1 MKIVDVCAFLSPHGG
16 GVKTYIEQKLAIGA
30 QLGHEIVIIAP
41 SDHDETVVHGPG
53 ARIVYLAS
61 PRFPLDRKYWYFD
74 DEERLHAAITAEA
87 PDFLEASSPWRSAS
101 MVGRWPGPAPRSL
114 IMHADP
120 LSAYAYRWFGPFLSR
135 RRIDRSFEI
144 FWDHLRELGRAFDLV
159 VCASRELRD
168 RLADGGVAHTAL
180 HPMGIEAGLFAPER
194 RNARIRRDLLEL
206 CDLPEEAHLLISI
219 GRLAPEKRL
228 PMIVD
233 AVAAASRTLPLGF
246 VILGAGS
253 QKRRILGQIAGNPHI
268 RLLPPER
275 NRAKFATLLASADA
289 LIHGCEAETFCM
301 AAAEA
306 RASGIPV
313 IVPDRGGA
321 ADHAGGGAGVTYAA
335 GNAQAAAEAIHALFA
350 GEVSLSV
357 EAVPVVTMTEHFVRL
372 FADYERIAAAAR
384 QAA

>member
-16 GVKTYIEQKLAIGA
+16 GVKTYIEQKLAIGPRM
-30 QLGHEIVIIAP
+30 GHEIVIIAP
-41 SDHDETVVHGPG
+41 GDRDEVIERGPG
-53 ARIVYLAS
+53 ARLVMLAS

-101 MVGRWPGPAPRSL
+101 MVGRWPGSAPRAL

-120 LSAYAYRWFGPFLSR
+120 LSAYAYRWFGPLLSR
-135 RRIDRSFEI
+135 ETIDKRFER
-144 FWDHLRELGRAFDLV
+144 FWEHLRELSRTFDLV
-159 VCASRELRD
+159 VCASRELRE
-168 RLADGGVAHTAL
+168 RLADGGVANTAL
-180 HPMGIEAGLFAPER
+180 HPMGIEAGLFSPAR
-194 RNARIRRDLLEL
+194 RSAQLRRDLLAL
-206 CDLPEEAHLLISI
+206 CELPEDAHLLISV

-233 AVAAASRTLPLGF
+233 AVEAASRSLPLGL
-246 VILGAGS
+246 VILGAGG
-253 QKRRILGQIAGNPHI
+253 QKRRLLSQIAGNPHI
-268 RLLPPER
+268 RLLTPER

-313 IVPDRGGA
+313 VVPDRGGA
-321 ADHAGGGAGVTYAA
+321 ADHAGGGAGVRYAA
-335 GNAQAAAEAIHALFA
+335 GNPQAAAQAIL
-350 GEVSLSV
+350 EVFSGTAELSS
-357 EAVPVVTMTEHFVRL
+357 EPVPVVTMADHFAAL
-372 FADYERIAAAAR
+372 FADYERLIGARAAA
-384 QAA
+384 

>member
-16 GVKTYIEQKLAIGA
+16 GVKTYIEQKLAIGPRM
-30 QLGHEIVIIAP
+30 GHEIVIIAP
-41 SDHDETVVHGPG
+41 GDRDEVIERGPG
-53 ARIVYLAS
+53 ARLVMLAS

-101 MVGRWPGPAPRSL
+101 MVGRWPGSAPRAL

-120 LSAYAYRWFGPFLSR
+120 LSAYAYRWFGPLLSR
-135 RRIDRSFEI
+135 ETIDKRFER
-144 FWDHLRELGRAFDLV
+144 FWEHLREMGEAFDLV
-159 VCASRELRD
+159 VCASRELQE
-168 RLADGGVAHTAL
+168 RLAAGGVANTAL
-180 HPMGIEAGLFAPER
+180 HPMGIEAGLFGPER
-194 RNARIRRDLLEL
+194 RSEAVRRDLLAL
-206 CDLPEEAHLLISI
+206 CELPEDAHLLISV

-228 PMIVD
+228 PMVVD
-233 AVAAASRTLPLGF
+233 AVEAASHELPLGL

-268 RLLPPER
+268 RLLSPER

-321 ADHAGGGAGVTYAA
+321 ADHAGGGAGVRYTA
-335 GNAQAAAEAIHALFA
+335 GNAQAAARAIVDLFA
-350 GEVSLSV
+350 GQVALSA
-357 EAVPVVTMTEHFVRL
+357 EPVPVVTTADHFARL
-372 FADYERIAAAAR
+372 FAEYERIAGAAR